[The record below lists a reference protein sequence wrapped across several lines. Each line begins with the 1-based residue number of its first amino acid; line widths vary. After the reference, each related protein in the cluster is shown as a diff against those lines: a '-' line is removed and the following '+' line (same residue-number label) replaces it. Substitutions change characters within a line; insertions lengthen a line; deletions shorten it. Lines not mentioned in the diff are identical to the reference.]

1 MSRSSIFNL
10 PRKKEQLRS
19 TNKGMSNLYYDEIS
33 SLRTVIDSGNNRNLF
48 GNGLITFRWQPS
60 AGTWWIPNRSYFRID
75 CSLTKPDGI
84 APLELTDNIAINMGA
99 GSCLFQK
106 QMFKINDK
114 TVSEIS
120 EHVAQ
125 VDALKTRLKRTGAWL
140 DSTGSSLNFWD
151 DRFDLRHAK
160 VSRDGKYEELNQYN
174 FDVITDNHRYSLTA
188 VGNIITFAHNN
199 GGVMPSALQVF
210 RAGDKIRFRQN
221 AGTVSC
227 QKITSVTNATQIV
240 VENVAADSALR
251 PIQGELKL
259 LRKEKISDER
269 RVKRFSLIYVP
280 PLSIFDLDHAI
291 PGSSKFEIDFTP
303 YGDTLY
309 QANMIESS
317 GVNKIHTTDGVNGQ
331 FRFKVE
337 NMLFYAARCEGPLV
351 QQDEF
356 FLDLHETR
364 LQISTI
370 TTNDRSQFSLNIS
383 PSTQAISIAFQ
394 DEAAET
400 NTLYSQSR
408 FKIRNDEELNLTN
421 FYLRYGGVQ
430 KPSPDY
436 RPVYSVDLNEDRM
449 VEQYARSLLYNGS
462 YHDSSAETL
471 DQWRER
477 GMYLSFAWPK
487 DGTDRETRCYVS
499 TQFSALTGA
508 PRLLLFNHFS
518 KVVILK
524 YENGSVIQ
532 TIVNEA

>member
-33 SLRTVIDSGNNRNLF
+33 SLRTVIDSGDARNVF

-75 CSLTKPDGI
+75 CSLTKPDGV
-84 APLELTDNIAINMGA
+84 APIEIVDNIAINMGA
-99 GSCLFQK
+99 ASCLFQK

-114 TVSEIS
+114 TVSQIS

-151 DRFDLRHAK
+151 DRFDLRQAK
-160 VSRDGKYEELNQYN
+160 TSRDGHYESLNSYN
-174 FDVITDNHRYSLTA
+174 YDVITDNHRYALA
-188 VGNIITFAHNN
+188 AAGNTIVFARQ
-199 GGVMPSALQVF
+199 GGGILPSCAEVF
-210 RAGDKIRFRQN
+210 KVGDKIRFPQ
-221 AGTVSC
+221 ADGTIEF
-227 QKITSVTNATQIV
+227 QKIVEITDAVTIV
-240 VENVAADSALR
+240 VENVTANVAARA
-251 PIQGELKL
+251 IENNLKL
-259 LRKEKISDER
+259 LKRGKVSDER

-280 PLSIFDLDHAI
+280 PLSVFDLDHAI

-303 YGDTLY
+303 FGNTIY
-309 QANMIESS
+309 QKNMIESL
-317 GVNKIHTTDGVNGQ
+317 VEDKVHTTDGINGE

-351 QQDEF
+351 QKDEF
-356 FLDLHETR
+356 FLDLQETR

-383 PSTQAISIAFQ
+383 PSTQAISVAFQ

-400 NTLYSQSR
+400 NTIYSQSR
-408 FKIRNDEELNLTN
+408 FKVRNDEELNLTN

-436 RPVYSVDLNEDRM
+436 RPVYSVLLQEDRL
-449 VEQYARSLLYNGS
+449 VEQYARTLLYNGS
-462 YHDSSAETL
+462 YHDSSAETI

-499 TQFSALTGA
+499 TQFSALTGT
-508 PRLLLFNHFS
+508 PRLLVFNHFS

-524 YENGSVIQ
+524 YDNGSLVQ
-532 TIVNEA
+532 TIINEA